1 MENSNPSLY
10 NFVILIGIK
19 YSYFSEA
26 GSDDNFKTFPV
37 EFGFWTIFFPHKNL
51 QEEMVYGST
60 YTVYWNHFV
69 SERKMTNKFS
79 RLHQWLRNLVYQIV
93 YFRKLMNYK
102 VSWMNMFRKVRVHL
116 KHRLV
121 LFWSKR
127 KNCFVTF
134 CRSPHFQLHRLVVD
148 TVSFNKVKL
157 YKCLTKWFFQLFS
170 RLISFLDMLKKSWSK
185 KWGWQLLSLPA
196 FTNFIVLK
204 ISEASLKCT
213 IVKHP

>member
-10 NFVILIGIK
+10 NSVVLIGIK

-37 EFGFWTIFFPHKNL
+37 EFGFWTIFFSPQKSSGRNGL
-51 QEEMVYGST
+51 WEYL
-60 YTVYWNHFV
+60 YTVYFNHFV
-69 SERKMTNKFS
+69 SERKMTNRFS

-116 KHRLV
+116 KHGLV

-148 TVSFNKVKL
+148 TLSFNKVKL
-157 YKCLTKWFFQLFS
+157 CKCLTKSFFQLFS
-170 RLISFLDMLKKSWSK
+170 RLIISLDMLKKSWSR
-185 KWGWQLLSLPA
+185 KWGWQLFSLPA
-196 FTNFIVLK
+196 FTKLSWK
-204 ISEASLKCT
+204 L
-213 IVKHP
+213 VKHP